1 MKAMNTLSSSPHSTN
16 ILTFTKIVSFS
27 LLSFSLFFI
36 FKYFS
41 AYTPPTAQNQQLSFF
56 NTTRAAT
63 TPLAQ
68 PSPPPPPP
76 PERPLLERTGII
88 NELGIMTEDF
98 VVGEFDEGLIESIVV
113 VANSSD
119 ERESV
124 ERGDRKV
131 VKFEKFRICE
141 MNMSNYVPFLDN
153 VDSDFQFNLWEK
165 GKGLDCLVPRPKEYK
180 LHIPWPKSRDEVWF
194 DNVPHT
200 HLDKTNEDAVLRKGD
215 KLVFPGDGPQFIP
228 GTDKYLDQISKM
240 VPEIAFGRHTR
251 VALDISSGL
260 GNFGAYLLER
270 NVTTLSIAPKDVHR
284 NQIQLALE
292 RGVPAMIATFGR
304 RRLPYPSQA
313 FDLIHCS
320 RCGVNWTVDGG
331 ILLLEANR
339 LLRGGGYFVWEAEP
353 VYMYEDKLGEQWRAM
368 EDLTSNICWELV
380 NKEEYIAIWQKPL
393 NNSCYLSRDPNVQPS
408 LCNTD
413 DNPEDIWHVDVK
425 ACITRLPENG
435 YGTNTS
441 DWPARLHSPPDR
453 LFTIEMDAEKSR
465 KELYKADSRYRN
477 DIVRGYVGA
486 FHLNQMNLR
495 NVMDMKA
502 GYGGYAAAL
511 VDFQFSSWVMNVVP
525 VSGPNT
531 LPVIYDRGFIGV
543 MHDWCEPFNT
553 YPRTYDLLNAA
564 GLFSVEQR
572 RCNITNIMLEMDRIL
587 RPGGRVY
594 IRDITAV
601 IEQLEE
607 IAKAVGWV
615 PFVFDSGE
623 GPHSNW
629 KLLACEKRL

>member
-1 MKAMNTLSSSPHSTN
+1 MRAMNTASSSHHSTS
-16 ILTFTKIVSFS
+16 ISTFTKIVSFS
-27 LLSFSLFFI
+27 LLSFSLFLI
-36 FKYFS
+36 FKYLS
-41 AYTPPTAQNQQLSFF
+41 AFTTPTIQNQHLSFF
-56 NTTRAAT
+56 NTTRPTT
-63 TPLAQ
+63 TPLAP
-68 PSPPPPPP
+68 PSPSPAAVAAVV
-76 PERPLLERTGII
+76 RPVLERTGII
-88 NELGIMTEDF
+88 NELGIMTDDF
-98 VVGEFDEGLIESIVV
+98 VVGEIDEGLIESIVA

-119 ERESV
+119 DRQNV
-124 ERGDRKV
+124 ERRERKV
-131 VKFEKFRICE
+131 VKVEKFRICE
-141 MNMSNYVPFLDN
+141 RNFSDYVPYLG
-153 VDSDFQFNLWEK
+153 NLSEK

-194 DNVPHT
+194 DNVPHAR
-200 HLDKTNEDAVLRKGD
+200 LDRVNEGAVSRKGD
-215 KLVFPGDGPQFIP
+215 KLVFPGDGPQFIR

-251 VALDISSGL
+251 VALDISSRPA
-260 GNFGAYLLER
+260 NFGAYLLER
-270 NVTTLSIAPKDVHR
+270 NVTTLSIATSDVHP
-284 NQIQLALE
+284 NQIELTLE

-353 VYMYEDKLGEQWRAM
+353 VYKYENKLGEQWRV

-380 NKEEYIAIWQKPL
+380 NKEEYIAIWQKPV

-413 DNPEDIWHVDVK
+413 DNPDDIWYADVK
-425 ACITRLPENG
+425 ACITRLPEYG
-435 YGTNTS
+435 YGTNTT

-465 KELYKADSRYRN
+465 KELYKADSKYRN

-486 FHLNQMNLR
+486 FRLNQMNLR

-502 GYGGYAAAL
+502 RYGGYAAAL
-511 VDFQFSSWVMNVVP
+511 VDFQFNSWVMNVVP

-531 LPVIYDRGFIGV
+531 LPVIYDRGLIGV

-553 YPRTYDLLNAA
+553 YPRTYDLLNAV

-572 RCNITNIMLEMDRIL
+572 RCNITNIMVEMDRIL

-594 IRDITAV
+594 IRDTTAV
-601 IEQLEE
+601 IEQLKE

-615 PFVFDSGE
+615 PLVFDSGE

-629 KLLACEKRL
+629 KLLTSEKRL

>member
-1 MKAMNTLSSSPHSTN
+1 MKPMNTSSSSPLSTN
-16 ILTFTKIVSFS
+16 LSTFTKIISFS
-27 LLSFSLFFI
+27 LLSFSVFVV
-36 FKYFS
+36 FKCFS
-41 AYTPPTAQNQQLSFF
+41 AYTIPTPQNQQLSFS
-56 NTTRAAT
+56 NTNPAAET
-63 TPLAQ
+63 TPLA
-68 PSPPPPPP
+68 PSPPVTQ
-76 PERPLLERTGII
+76 RPVLERTGII
-88 NELGIMTEDF
+88 NELGTMTEDF
-98 VVGEFDEGLIESIVV
+98 LVGEFDEGLIESIVV
-113 VANSSD
+113 VSNTSD
-119 ERESV
+119 ERGE
-124 ERGDRKV
+124 RKV
-131 VKFEKFRICE
+131 VRVEKFSICE
-141 MNMSNYVPFLDN
+141 MNMNDYAPGLDD
-153 VDSDFQFNLWEK
+153 VDSDFQLNLSEK
-165 GKGLDCLVPRPKEYK
+165 GKGLDCLVPRPKGYK

-194 DNVPHT
+194 DNIPHT
-200 HLDKTNEDAVLRKGD
+200 LVDRVNKDPVLRKDD
-215 KLVFPGDGPQFIP
+215 KLVFPGDGPQFIR
-228 GTDKYLDQISKM
+228 GTNKYLDQISKM

-260 GNFGAYLLER
+260 ASFGAYLLER
-270 NVTTLSIAPKDVHR
+270 NVTTLSIAPRDVHH
-284 NQIQLALE
+284 NQIELALE

-304 RRLPYPSQA
+304 HRLPYPSQA
-313 FDLIHCS
+313 FDLVHCS

-353 VYMYEDKLGEQWRAM
+353 VYKSENELGEQWRAM

-393 NNSCYLSRDPNVQPS
+393 NNSSYLNREPNAQPS
-408 LCNTD
+408 LCSSD
-413 DNPEDIWHVDVK
+413 DNPEDIWYAEVK

-453 LFTIEMDAEKSR
+453 LFTIQMDAEKSR
-465 KELYKADSRYRN
+465 KELYKADSKYTN
-477 DIVRGYVGA
+477 EIVRGYVGA

-525 VSGPNT
+525 VGGPNT
-531 LPVIYDRGFIGV
+531 LPLIYDRGLIGV
-543 MHDWCEPFNT
+543 MHDWCEPFAT
-553 YPRTYDLLNAA
+553 YPRTYDLLNAV

-594 IRDITAV
+594 IRDTTAV

-615 PFVFDSGE
+615 PFMFDSGE